1 MANFVPV
8 SLADLADA
16 GVRLR
21 PTDAVTIVRALIL
34 QVANGILPGVPSA
47 HVIRLAPS
55 GGITVEGP
63 VVASGRPVP
72 RAAQLLASL
81 LRGSGRPT
89 AEPTPLRRV
98 IARAIQEPSEFTTL
112 PELAEA
118 LGPFAAQDPSAAI
131 KELTTRWTEAARAMG
146 LQAAGP
152 TDDRTESDSD
162 EDDDV
167 GSTGSLSV
175 SDVRRARRD
184 TGLSLEEVSKRS
196 RIPVSMLRQLEWGYL
211 RNWPYGLYGRTQ
223 LVRYA
228 RAAGL
233 DRQLVLEAMLPLV
246 RQTPEVATPAD
257 PAPAPQPPPVATI
270 PAVEPPAIIVIDPS
284 TAHED
289 LVDEDQP
296 VANVAPPLAVAS
308 PQVLPEPEES
318 NPAERIF
325 AGRWEDSASAYDPPL
340 GPPSRP
346 PSFLD
351 SDVATDAPRRS
362 SMVAAAA
369 ALMLVTGAVGWAV
382 HSQWMTDDRASA
394 KIVRRLPAREQL
406 VARATPAAA
415 PAVNEP
421 LRSASL
427 GHPSVLPV
435 ARPVSTSGA
444 APASDARLIPV
455 DATEDDTTPSA
466 ALASAGGVMFTDP
479 VQPAV
484 GTSDPAGG
492 LGLRI
497 TRVVDD
503 HSRNYHTRPSPDG
516 TRVAFDSDRDG
527 ERAVFVAN
535 ADGRNLRRISGEGFA
550 AAPNWSPDGRTL
562 SYVRAEVD
570 NPNVWNLWAHDLDS
584 GDSRRLTS
592 NASGR
597 PAGGSWFPDGHR
609 IAYSSG
615 SSLIVLDVASGKP
628 AIYPSPQPGR
638 KTGVPAVSPDGRWVI
653 FPLSGD
659 GAWLLDLSDG
669 SSLKV
674 LSDPAVSDLTWSP
687 DGSRVAYYNRRENEW
702 SVWVM
707 AAR

>member
-146 LQAAGP
+146 LHAAGP

-162 EDDDV
+162 EDEDDV

-211 RNWPYGLYGRTQ
+211 RNWPHGLYGRTQ

-246 RQTPEVATPAD
+246 RRIPEVTTPAD

-270 PAVEPPAIIVIDPS
+270 PAVEPPAIIVIDPAA
-284 TAHED
+284 AHED
-289 LVDEDQP
+289 LVDEDRP
-296 VANVAPPLAVAS
+296 VAQVSAPPPAMAS

-318 NPAERIF
+318 NLAERIF
-325 AGRWEDSASAYDPPL
+325 AGRWDDPAPAFESSSWPSITAAELPRFRRRDRRAPPL
-340 GPPSRP
+340 VDGGGCRRANAGNGSRGMGRA
-346 PSFLD
+346 
-351 SDVATDAPRRS
+351 VAVDDRRPGLRENRS
-362 SMVAAAA
+362 AAA
-369 ALMLVTGAVGWAV
+369 G
-382 HSQWMTDDRASA
+382 
-394 KIVRRLPAREQL
+394 K
-406 VARATPAAA
+406 RATRRPCDACCGPGGERTAQILNPRTPVGPAW
-415 PAVNEP
+415 
-421 LRSASL
+421 RSAGVYERS
-427 GHPSVLPV
+427 
-435 ARPVSTSGA
+435 RSGNRRA
-444 APASDARLIPV
+444 A
-455 DATEDDTTPSA
+455 
-466 ALASAGGVMFTDP
+466 
-479 VQPAV
+479 
-484 GTSDPAGG
+484 
-492 LGLRI
+492 
-497 TRVVDD
+497 
-503 HSRNYHTRPSPDG
+503 
-516 TRVAFDSDRDG
+516 
-527 ERAVFVAN
+527 
-535 ADGRNLRRISGEGFA
+535 
-550 AAPNWSPDGRTL
+550 
-562 SYVRAEVD
+562 
-570 NPNVWNLWAHDLDS
+570 
-584 GDSRRLTS
+584 
-592 NASGR
+592 ASGR
-597 PAGGSWFPDGHR
+597 RDRG
-609 IAYSSG
+609 
-615 SSLIVLDVASGKP
+615 
-628 AIYPSPQPGR
+628 
-638 KTGVPAVSPDGRWVI
+638 
-653 FPLSGD
+653 
-659 GAWLLDLSDG
+659 
-669 SSLKV
+669 
-674 LSDPAVSDLTWSP
+674 
-687 DGSRVAYYNRRENEW
+687 
-702 SVWVM
+702 
-707 AAR
+707 